1 MHGWTPASAINN
13 MKNVA
18 ESYLNQPKPGIPVLS
33 PDELETPPLTLG
45 QLTWRR
51 FRRHKMAIFGT
62 VVLILIMIYTFGGM
76 LIFSEADANHTETGN
91 ALQAPTR
98 EHLFGTDTIG
108 RDILARTIYGGQ
120 ISIIIGIT
128 AMLVELMIGV
138 PIGALAGYFG
148 GKLDSVLMRITEA
161 ILVIPQIFL
170 LLVMARYFTQSIP
183 NIKFLGR
190 TFSGSVLVI
199 VFVIGITSW
208 PYLARIVRAQFL
220 SVKENDF
227 ILAARA
233 TGTSTRDIIFR
244 HILPNSSAPII
255 VSATL
260 SVAAAITLEAYI
272 SFLGLGVRPP
282 TATWGNML
290 EGAYNYIESAWWL
303 WFFPG
308 LLIAL
313 IVLSINFLGDGLRD
327 ALDPHSRAS

>member
-1 MHGWTPASAINN
+1 
-13 MKNVA
+13 
-18 ESYLNQPKPGIPVLS
+18 
-33 PDELETPPLTLG
+33 LG

-51 FRRHKMAIFGT
+51 FRRHRMAIFGT
-62 VVLILIMIYTFGGM
+62 VVVLLIVIYAFGGM
-76 LIFSEADANHTETGN
+76 LVISEADANRTETGN

-98 EHLFGTDTIG
+98 EHPFGTDVIG

-120 ISIIIGIT
+120 ISILIGLT
-128 AMLVELMIGV
+128 AMLVEVVFGV
-138 PIGALAGYFG
+138 AIGAIAGYFG
-148 GKLDSVLMRITEA
+148 GKSDSILMRITEA
-161 ILVIPQIFL
+161 VLVIPQIFL
-170 LLVMARYFTQSIP
+170 LLVMARYFSQSIP

-190 TFSGSVLVI
+190 TLSGSVVVI
-199 VFVIGITSW
+199 IFVIGITSW

-244 HILPNSSAPII
+244 HILPNISAPII

-260 SVAAAITLEAYI
+260 SVASAITLEAYI

-290 EGAYNYIESAWWL
+290 EGAYNYIDTAWWL

-313 IVLSINFLGDGLRD
+313 TVLSINFLGDGLRD
-327 ALDPHSRAS
+327 ALDPHSRAA

>member
-1 MHGWTPASAINN
+1 MT
-13 MKNVA
+13 
-18 ESYLNQPKPGIPVLS
+18 ESILSESQKGIVNLT

-62 VVLILIMIYTFGGM
+62 VVLILIVLYAFGGA
-76 LIFSEADANHTETGN
+76 LIFSEAYANRTETG
-91 ALQAPTR
+91 ARLQPPSR
-98 EHLFGTDTIG
+98 EHPFGTDTVG
-108 RDILARTIYGGQ
+108 RDILARTVYGGQ
-120 ISIIIGIT
+120 ISIFIGLT
-128 AMLVELMIGV
+128 AMLVEVLLGV
-138 PIGALAGYFG
+138 TIGAASGYFG
-148 GKLDSVLMRITEA
+148 GRVDNILMRFTEA
-161 ILVIPQIFL
+161 VLVVPQIFL
-170 LLVMARYFTQSIP
+170 LLVMARYFAQSIP
-183 NIKFLGR
+183 DIEVIGR

-199 VFVIGITSW
+199 IFVIGITSW

-244 HILPNSSAPII
+244 HILPNSIAPII

-272 SFLGLGVRPP
+272 SFLGMGVRPP

-290 EGAYNYIESAWWL
+290 EGAYNYVESAWWL

-308 LLIAL
+308 LLISM

-327 ALDPHSRAS
+327 ALDPHSRSV